1 MPSAKLAMV
10 TSLAAVALA
19 GCGSIHVKP
28 TASTGSSEPVSRGK
42 LDDPR
47 TTKNNRVQCL
57 RQKGLTVREV
67 GSTELQVGTAPGGAS
82 IVFAPTAGAAQ
93 ADQIQGLDPGAEVV
107 GSALVFPHQA
117 PDSQLKAVEACVS
130 VGVSG

>member
-1 MPSAKLAMV
+1 MPSAKLAVV
-10 TSLAAVALA
+10 TGLAAVALG
-19 GCGSIHVKP
+19 GCGSINVKP
-28 TASTGSSEPVSRGK
+28 TASTGSSQPASRGK

-47 TTKNNRVQCL
+47 TTKNNRVLCL

-67 GSTELQVGTAPGGAS
+67 GTTGLQIGAAPGGAS
-82 IVFAPTAGAAQ
+82 ITFAPTAGAAQ

-107 GSALVFPHQA
+107 GSALVFPNQA
-117 PDSQLKAVEACVS
+117 PDSQLKAVEQCVS